1 MEFVLFIAF
10 IVLLAV
16 VISTTSNLKNKLQV
30 LEWDVSRLKE
40 LIGRVDDLEKDN
52 VKKPALEK
60 RTTEAVVATAPASLA
75 KAQSTPSSAK
85 QQIAASPTQPSVP
98 VPPLTP
104 EKPSRTREEWE
115 AFVGGKLLNR
125 IGAFALI
132 LGVGFFLK
140 YAFDNNWI
148 SETVRVLIGA
158 FAGLS
163 CLLIAHRTQSKGLRI
178 FAQGLVGAG
187 ISILYLSV
195 YASFNFYHLVPQWVA
210 FVFMS
215 FVTAITLG
223 QGLWYNSFAVV
234 IFGWAGGFLTPIML
248 STGEANETGL
258 FTYIILLDIA
268 IIAILIKKGTWEIV
282 ELLTL
287 GATWLMYAAWHGEF
301 YTSDKLALTV
311 FFISAFWVL
320 FFALDVV
327 RTIRPAPK
335 IPVLRHLVSF
345 LNLAFFYSTLYIIV
359 NNEHH
364 EWMAAVTILIAA
376 IYFTTAQVLKKRTDE
391 LEFTHAQSILTTV
404 LLIVIATSIQ
414 FNNYT
419 TIMFWSLEAAG
430 IIWYGLRKK
439 LPYVWRSAL
448 LLFLV
453 AGMKL
458 LATKGALAFLP
469 LEEFKPLLNLRAL
482 AFLVGS
488 VSLAAGAML
497 FRPSQHS
504 STSLILSWLQ
514 SAACVAFFIGISVEL
529 NDFFRLQQLNQTEVV
544 QSMLSFTR
552 FMSLSVLWTA
562 YSLPFVW
569 LGLRSNKNPLFI
581 SGLGAL
587 LLGVALASIRGIA
600 FDPVNLFQPIVN
612 VRAWAILLIAG
623 TMVVQERILNTRR
636 DANEWIPDVHRI
648 LRIALVLFIL
658 VLFTGETR
666 DFFQKTL
673 LSMRTSQDHQT
684 LSDEILRLENLEQL
698 SLSGVWLVYSV
709 VLMIAGIWRKFS
721 GFRIASIVLF
731 GITILKI
738 FIYDLSFLETLYRIF
753 AFVGLGL
760 ILLGVSYMYQRFK
773 HLVFADSTNPEK

>member
-1 MEFVLFIAF
+1 MEFLLFFAF

-40 LIGRVDDLEKDN
+40 LIGRVDELEKAHE
-52 VKKPALEK
+52 KKPAREK
-60 RTTEAVVATAPASLA
+60 RTTETAVAIAPAPPLNMASPIR
-75 KAQSTPSSAK
+75 PSVPFP
-85 QQIAASPTQPSVP
+85 SPTQ
-98 VPPLTP
+98 

-163 CLLIAHRTQSKGLRI
+163 CLLIAYRTHRKGFRI

-195 YASFNFYHLVPQWVA
+195 YATFNFYHLVPQWVA
-210 FVFMS
+210 FILMA

-223 QGLWYNSFAVV
+223 QGLFYDSLAVV
-234 IFGWAGGFLTPIML
+234 LFGWAGGFMTPIML
-248 STGEANETGL
+248 STGEANEVGL

-268 IIAILIKKGTWEIV
+268 ILALLIRKDAWEIV
-282 ELLTL
+282 QLLTL
-287 GATWLMYAAWHGEF
+287 GATWLMYGVWHFEF
-301 YTSDKLALTV
+301 YSSDKLAVIV
-311 FFISAFWVL
+311 FFISIFWVM
-320 FFALDVV
+320 FYALDIF

-335 IPVLRHLVSF
+335 ITILRHLISF

-359 NNEHH
+359 NKENH
-364 EWMAAVTILIAA
+364 EWMAAVTMVIAV
-376 IYFTTAQVLKKRTDE
+376 IYFTTAQVLKKKME
-391 LEFTHAQSILTTV
+391 GSGFVYAQLILSTFLLLV
-404 LLIVIATSIQ
+404 LATSIQ
-414 FNNYT
+414 FNDYT
-419 TIMFWSLEAAG
+419 TILLWSLEAAG
-430 IIWYGLRKK
+430 IIWYGLRLN

-448 LLFLV
+448 VLFLV
-453 AGMKL
+453 AGLKL
-458 LATKGALAFLP
+458 LATKGAFAFLP
-469 LEEFKPLLNLRAL
+469 LEEFKPLWNLRAL
-482 AFLVGS
+482 TFLVGS
-488 VSLAAGAML
+488 VSLAAGSL
-497 FRPSQHS
+497 FFGRRENRSDP
-504 STSLILSWLQ
+504 LIISWLQ
-514 SAACVAFFIGISVEL
+514 SAACVVFFIGISVEL
-529 NDFFRLQQLNQTEVV
+529 NDFFRLQQLNQTEEV

-562 YSLPFVW
+562 FSLPFVW
-569 LGLRSNKNPLFI
+569 LGLKIKKNPLFV

-600 FDPVNLFQPIVN
+600 FDPVNLFQPIAN

-623 TMVVQERILNTRR
+623 MMVVQERILNARR
-636 DANEWIPDVHRI
+636 DANEWMPDVHRT

-673 LSMRTSQDHQT
+673 LNLRTSQDHQT
-684 LSDEILRLENLEQL
+684 LSDKILRLENLEQL
-698 SLSGVWLVYSV
+698 SLSGIWLMYSV
-709 VLMIAGIWRKFS
+709 VLMITGIWRKFS

-738 FIYDLSFLETLYRIF
+738 FTYDLSFLETLYRIF
-753 AFVGLGL
+753 SFIGLGL

-773 HLVFADSTNPEK
+773 HLVFADSTSPEK